1 MVLWSPEFSFTTMAS
16 AFSTCIT
23 WGGRERSGERRP
35 YRHHDP
41 KQHQH
46 GAPTQPTP
54 APGAAIQHGRSSSEP
69 CLGSQGSPGQKQ
81 LTSAPT
87 ILLSKP
93 STTQNP
99 TVFPSDATAHSTL
112 IYHGQLPR

>member
-46 GAPTQPTP
+46 RARSQTTP
-54 APGAAIQHGRSSSEP
+54 AAIQHGRSSSEP
-69 CLGSQGSPGQKQ
+69 CSGSQGSPGQKQ
-81 LTSAPT
+81 LTSAST
-87 ILLSKP
+87 ILRPLRA
-93 STTQNP
+93 QCQ
-99 TVFPSDATAHSTL
+99 
-112 IYHGQLPR
+112 QLEQPGHDWV